1 MKKQTPQIKSIFE
14 QISHQVFTMKN
25 VVEAKQF
32 ITEFV
37 NDKKI
42 NDTDKAN
49 IIKNVKE
56 VKIYRVYGETQG
68 AALQQ
73 ATEQAKNP
81 IRRYEYV
88 RKVKTLTGN
97 DYEVLV
103 AVPIFAPVK

>member
-42 NDTDKAN
+42 NDTDKVN
-49 IIKNVKE
+49 IIKNVNACPSII
-56 VKIYRVYGETQG
+56 KIQSYICNS
-68 AALQQ
+68 LL
-73 ATEQAKNP
+73 
-81 IRRYEYV
+81 RYEGMGMN
-88 RKVKTLTGN
+88 KLGDK
-97 DYEVLV
+97 
-103 AVPIFAPVK
+103 